1 MKIIIA
7 LFNLSRHAPPKFGK
21 FIRSNKFSGRFVYED
36 RSFTPEEFEAVY
48 PKILV
53 DTVKKFHVFPVPV
66 FVQDE
71 EAKAPLANL
80 SDDSDETTT
89 GDEKPV
95 EAVEAVAPVVDE
107 PAVESPAA
115 EPEPAKVEEP
125 EPVKSPEPEKLV
137 RPVRNKKP

>member
-36 RSFTPEEFEAVY
+36 RSFTPEEFESVY

-80 SDDSDETTT
+80 SDDSNETTT
-89 GDEKPV
+89 GDENPV
-95 EAVEAVAPVVDE
+95 EAVEPVVVE
-107 PAVESPAA
+107 PAVESPAP
-115 EPEPAKVEEP
+115 EPEPEQVEEP